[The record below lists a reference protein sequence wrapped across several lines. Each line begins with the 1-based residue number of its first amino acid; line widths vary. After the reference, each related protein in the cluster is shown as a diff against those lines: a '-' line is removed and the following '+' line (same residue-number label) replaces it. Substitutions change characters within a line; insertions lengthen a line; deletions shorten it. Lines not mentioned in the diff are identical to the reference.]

1 MVPAPPLDP
10 RAFLRT
16 VPPFD
21 ALNVFD
27 FELAAGA
34 LEVAFYPA
42 GTKVINILDRP
53 SNYLFIVRKGA
64 VRLERYGEVLATLEE
79 GEVFGYPSMLTGT
92 VSFDVVVEEDLL
104 AYRIPEERFHA
115 LMARPVFARF
125 FTRGLAERL
134 RSALTG
140 EDEASFAPDVHAAVG
155 TLVARDLVSVPAT
168 ATVGEAARLMSK
180 AKVSSVLVLSEPPAI
195 LTDRDLR
202 NKVLAAGRGPDTPVL
217 EVSTRPIRTA
227 PEETPVYG
235 AWQTMTEH
243 GVHHLPLTREGRI
256 VGIVTGTDLLRQQT
270 IGPLFALK
278 KVERM
283 ADRSALEGHGRDVAR
298 LVGSLFSSGLPAPQ
312 VARLASH
319 VNDALVRKLLGWAE
333 QDLGP
338 PPVPYAWIVFG
349 SEGRYEQTLLTDQDN
364 ALVWA
369 DTADEAVAAYFEEFA
384 RRVVDDLLAAGFPPC
399 AGGYMATNWHGPLR
413 DWCARFA
420 SWIESPR
427 AEAVLKA
434 AIFFDFRA
442 VGGGLDLT
450 PIARIVESARS
461 MTPFLSHMARAALTF
476 APPFGTF
483 RSLKEDFGRL
493 DLKKGGIAPI
503 VGLARVFA
511 LDAGTQATN
520 TVDRLAAAADAGFLT
535 RDEAATLSEA
545 FPFLMRLRL
554 RSQLRSL
561 AADEKVGNTVALETL
576 SAIERRHLK
585 EAFQAIRDAQKNAA
599 WRYHVDLA

>member
-1 MVPAPPLDP
+1 VVPTPPLDP
-10 RAFLRT
+10 RSFLRT

-21 ALNVFD
+21 ALSAFD
-27 FELAAGA
+27 FEAAAGA
-34 LEVAFYPA
+34 LQIAFYPE
-42 GTKVINILDRP
+42 GTKVLNLLDRP
-53 SNYLFIVRKGA
+53 STYLFIVRKGA

-79 GEVFGYPSMLTGT
+79 GELFGYPSMLTGT
-92 VSFDVVVEEDLL
+92 VNFDVVVEEDLL

-155 TLVARDLVSVPAT
+155 TLVGRDLVSVAPT
-168 ATVGEAARLMSK
+168 ATVGDAARIMSR
-180 AKVSSVLVLSEPPAI
+180 ARVSSILVLSDPPAI

-202 NKVLAAGRGPDTPVL
+202 NRVLAAGLGPETPVL
-217 EVSTRPIRTA
+217 EVSTRPLRTA
-227 PEETPVYG
+227 PEDTPVYG
-235 AWQTMTEH
+235 AWQAMTEH
-243 GVHHLPLTREGRI
+243 GVHHLPLTREGVI

-270 IGPLFALK
+270 FGPLFALK
-278 KVERM
+278 KVEQL
-283 ADRSALEGHGRDVAR
+283 ADRSALTSHAGDVAR
-298 LVGSLFSSGLPAPQ
+298 LIGSLYASGLPVPQ
-312 VARLASH
+312 IARLASH

-333 QDLGP
+333 EDLGP

-369 DTADEAVAAYFEEFA
+369 DTADGAVPAYFETLA

-399 AGGYMATNWHGPLR
+399 VGGYMATNWQGPLQE
-413 DWCARFA
+413 WCARFA
-420 SWIESPR
+420 SWVETPE

-434 AIFFDFRA
+434 AIFFDYRTA
-442 VGGGLDLT
+442 GGALDLT
-450 PIARIVESARS
+450 PIARIVESARA
-461 MTPFLSHMARAALTF
+461 MAPFLSHMARAALTF
-476 APPFGTF
+476 RPPLSAF
-483 RSLKEDFGRL
+483 RSLREDGGRL

-535 RDEAATLSEA
+535 RDEVSTLTEA
-545 FPFLMRLRL
+545 FPFLLRLRL
-554 RSQLRSL
+554 RGQLRAV
-561 AADEKVGNTVALETL
+561 AAGEKPGNAVALETL
-576 SAIERRHLK
+576 SAVERRHLK